1 MKGVVEMKSQKSI
14 KKMLLGIALLVF
26 SVWCLIYGYLNQLT
40 VVIYAGVL
48 FHWVGIILV
57 ILGFVSSDGENE
69 QDS

>member
-1 MKGVVEMKSQKSI
+1 MKSQKSI

-26 SVWCLIYGYLNQLT
+26 SVWCLIYGYLDQFT

-48 FHWVGIILV
+48 LHWIGIILV

>member
-1 MKGVVEMKSQKSI
+1 MKSQKSI

-26 SVWCLIYGYLNQLT
+26 SVWSLIYGYLDQFT
-40 VVIYAGVL
+40 VVMYAGVL

>member
-1 MKGVVEMKSQKSI
+1 MKSQKSI

-48 FHWVGIILV
+48 LHWVGIILV

>member
-1 MKGVVEMKSQKSI
+1 MKSQKSI

>member
-1 MKGVVEMKSQKSI
+1 
-14 KKMLLGIALLVF
+14 MLLGIALLVF
-26 SVWCLIYGYLNQLT
+26 SVWSLIYGYLDQFT
-40 VVIYAGVL
+40 VVMYAGVL

>member
-1 MKGVVEMKSQKSI
+1 MKSQKSI

-26 SVWCLIYGYLNQLT
+26 SVWCLIYGYLDQLT

>member
-1 MKGVVEMKSQKSI
+1 MKSQKSI

-26 SVWCLIYGYLNQLT
+26 SVWCLIYGYLDQLT

-48 FHWVGIILV
+48 LHWIGIILV